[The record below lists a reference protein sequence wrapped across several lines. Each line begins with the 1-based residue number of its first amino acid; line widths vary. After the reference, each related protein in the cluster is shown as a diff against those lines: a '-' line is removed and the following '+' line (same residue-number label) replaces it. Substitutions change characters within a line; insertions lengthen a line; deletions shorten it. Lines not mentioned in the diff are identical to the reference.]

1 MSLSQHF
8 SFFGLSSLVNHHLS
22 DKCWSFF
29 LTRKS
34 FCQYFVAK
42 LCYTTDI
49 VGQHAAFAKKK
60 HERAKVPCV
69 EKSSCWKDVLYGHI
83 WNFFKSGLIKV
94 GKWGIKICC
103 KKWTFCKKEESLKKV
118 KGSINIFANFTLD
131 CMFKDNFI
139 LVQQGLLPNSKQ

>member
-1 MSLSQHF
+1 MV
-8 SFFGLSSLVNHHLS
+8 FFPYKKILLPV
-22 DKCWSFF
+22 
-29 LTRKS
+29 
-34 FCQYFVAK
+34 FCCK
-42 LCYTTDI
+42 TLLCHWHRWPPRCI
-49 VGQHAAFAKKK
+49 RKKK

-139 LVQQGLLPNSKQ
+139 LVQQGLLPNSKQQYEDLKV